1 MPFPEDGRQRVVIER
16 VSPEIDAGR
25 FPIKRTVGET
35 VEVEADAFA
44 DGHDEIVVRLL
55 YRRAADAAWS
65 EVPMEFLGNDR
76 WRGQFAVQHLGQYVY
91 TVRGYVDHF
100 RSWRRD
106 LKKRLDAGQDVRV
119 DVQIGAR
126 LIQAAAVRATGD
138 DAIGLRQWF
147 ERTHV
152 VEAGPLRTLCDD
164 ASLLELMDRWL
175 PPHFAT
181 DYERELSVTV
191 DRERARFSTW
201 YEMFPRSAATV
212 PGRHGTLQDVITRL
226 PYVAGMGFDVLYLP
240 PIHPIGVSFR
250 KGRNNAVAAESDDAG
265 CPWAIGGDAGGHKSV
280 LADLGTLDDFDALVK
295 AAAAQGIEVA
305 LDIAFQCSP
314 DHPHVEEH
322 PDWFRI
328 RPDGT
333 IQYAENPPK
342 KYQDIYPLNFESADW
357 TGLWTELK
365 SIFEFW
371 IEHGVKIFRVDNPHT
386 KAFPFWE
393 WCIGELKQTWPDL
406 ILLSEAFT
414 RPKVMFRLAKL
425 GFTQSYTYFA
435 WRHNRWD
442 LTEYVSGITRGEI
455 AEYFRPN
462 FWPNTPDI
470 LTEELQTGGRPAFIR
485 RLVLA
490 ATMSSSYGIYGPPF
504 EHGWCAPVKPG
515 SEEYLNSEKYE
526 VHHHDLARA
535 DSLQPLIAKVN
546 RIRRDNPALQFNRTL
561 EFHPI
566 DNEQLLCFSKH
577 SHDGTNVIVVVVN
590 LDSQYKQAGFVELP
604 IADLGIADYEP
615 YQMHDLLTDARYM
628 WYGSRN
634 YVELDP
640 QKLPAHIF
648 HIRRRVRS
656 GSDREYFQ

>member
-35 VEVEADAFA
+35 VAVEADAFA
-44 DGHDEIVVRLL
+44 DGHDEIVVRLR
-55 YRRAADAAWS
+55 YRPADEVAWS
-65 EVPMEFLGNDR
+65 EVPMESLGNDR
-76 WRGQFAVQHLGQYVY
+76 WRGQFPVQQLGDYVY
-91 TVRGYVDHF
+91 TVSGAVDHF

-106 LKKRLDAGQDVRV
+106 LRKRLDAGQDVRV

-126 LIQAAAVRATGD
+126 MMQAAAVRATGE
-138 DAIGLRQWF
+138 DAVALRAWC
-147 ERTHV
+147 ERAQR
-152 VEAGPLRTLCDD
+152 VEPGPLAAMCDD
-164 ASLLELMDRWL
+164 ETLPALMDRWW
-175 PPHFAT
+175 PPQHT
-181 DYERELSVTV
+181 TTYPRELRVTV
-191 DRERARFSTW
+191 DRERARFSSW
-201 YEMFPRSAATV
+201 YEMFPRSAATE
-212 PGRHGTLQDVITRL
+212 PLRHGTLQDVMSRL
-226 PYVAGMGFDVLYLP
+226 PYVASMGFDVLYLP
-240 PIHPIGVSFR
+240 PIHPIGVGFR
-250 KGRNNAVAAESDDAG
+250 KGRNNSVTADPEDVG
-265 CPWAIGGDAGGHKSV
+265 CPWAIGADAGGHKSV
-280 LADLGTLDDFDALVK
+280 LGELGTLEDFDALVT
-295 AAAAQGIEVA
+295 AAAALGIEIA

-314 DHPHVEEH
+314 DHPYVEQH
-322 PDWFRI
+322 PDWFRT

-371 IEHGVKIFRVDNPHT
+371 IERGVKIFRVDNPHT

-393 WCIGELKQTWPDL
+393 WCIGELKQTCPEL
-406 ILLSEAFT
+406 IVLSEAFT

-442 LTEYVSGITRGEI
+442 LTDYVSEITRGEL

-490 ATMSSSYGIYGPPF
+490 ATMSSSYGIYGPPY
-504 EHGWCAPVKPG
+504 EHGWCAPAKPG

-561 EFHPI
+561 AFHPI

-577 SHDGTNVIVVVVN
+577 SEDGTNVVVVVVN
-590 LDSQYKQAGFVELP
+590 LDSQYRQAGFVELP
-604 IADLGIADYEP
+604 IGDLGIADYEP

-656 GSDREYFQ
+656 ESDREYFQ